1 MVKSQ
6 SAVANSRQNVTIFFN
21 EQKKHVHN
29 EMGRPPCQS
38 FDDFFWDYI
47 SGWSFWLE
55 HVLAT
60 TMRCWICCFIFLQT
74 SLLAPVCCNLLQTQ
88 GCHEQCE
95 TTTLRSPSSV
105 KPKTIMQIQSQ
116 RSTLWNATLPST
128 QNRVHKIHVLQ
139 IWNTSINLGQNQRHY
154 CDVTPIDTNRDLQK
168 KMNQGLQS
176 IQFRFNLYYKS
187 NPQCHPKHEI

>member
-38 FDDFFWDYI
+38 FDDFFGDYI

-60 TMRCWICCFIFLQT
+60 TMRCWICCFIFFANIT
-74 SLLAPVCCNLLQTQ
+74 IGPGLLQF
-88 GCHEQCE
+88 
-95 TTTLRSPSSV
+95 
-105 KPKTIMQIQSQ
+105 
-116 RSTLWNATLPST
+116 AT
-128 QNRVHKIHVLQ
+128 
-139 IWNTSINLGQNQRHY
+139 NTRLSRT
-154 CDVTPIDTNRDLQK
+154 V
-168 KMNQGLQS
+168 
-176 IQFRFNLYYKS
+176 
-187 NPQCHPKHEI
+187 